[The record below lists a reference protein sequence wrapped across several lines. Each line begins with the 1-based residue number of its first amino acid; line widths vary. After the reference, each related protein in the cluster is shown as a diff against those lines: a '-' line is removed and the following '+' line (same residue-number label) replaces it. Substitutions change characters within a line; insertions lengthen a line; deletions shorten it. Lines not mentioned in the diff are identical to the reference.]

1 MSIEKTGKRLTVL
14 RRALGYTTREM
25 ALVVGYAPRAVRAYE
40 DGMKPDTAYLVA
52 VADATGVSLDWLVRG
67 TIGHCR
73 RSDVHP
79 LKLDGRPFLR
89 LVG

>member
-25 ALVVGYAPRAVRAYE
+25 ALVVGYAPRAVHAYE

>member
-1 MSIEKTGKRLTVL
+1 MSIENTGKRLAVL
-14 RRALGYTTREM
+14 RQALGYGVAEM
-25 ALVVGYAPRAVRAYE
+25 ALAVGCSPGAVRAYE

>member
-1 MSIEKTGKRLTVL
+1 
-14 RRALGYTTREM
+14 M
-25 ALVVGYAPRAVRAYE
+25 ALVVGYAPRVVRAYE
-40 DGMKPDTAYLVA
+40 AGMKPDTTYLIA

-73 RSDVHP
+73 RSDTHP

>member
-1 MSIEKTGKRLTVL
+1 
-14 RRALGYTTREM
+14 M
-25 ALVVGYAPRAVRAYE
+25 ALVVGYAPRAVRAHGE
-40 DGMKPDTAYLVA
+40 GLKPDTAYLVA

-73 RSDVHP
+73 RSDVRP
-79 LKLDGRPFLR
+79 LRLDGRPFLR

>member
-1 MSIEKTGKRLTVL
+1 
-14 RRALGYTTREM
+14 
-25 ALVVGYAPRAVRAYE
+25 
-40 DGMKPDTAYLVA
+40 MKPDTSYVLA
-52 VADATGVSLDWLVRG
+52 VADATDVSLGWLVRG

>member
-1 MSIEKTGKRLTVL
+1 
-14 RRALGYTTREM
+14 M
-25 ALVVGYAPRAVRAYE
+25 ALAVGCSPSAVRAHE
-40 DGMKPDTAYLVA
+40 AGMKLDTTYLVA
-52 VADATGVSLDWLVRG
+52 VAEATGVPLDWLVRG
-67 TIGHCR
+67 SIGHCR

>member
-1 MSIEKTGKRLTVL
+1 MSIEKTGKRFTVL
-14 RRALGYTTREM
+14 RWALGYTTQEM
-25 ALVVGYAPRAVRAYE
+25 ALAVGCSPSAVRAYE
-40 DGMKPDTAYLVA
+40 DGRRPDTAYLTA
-52 VADATGVSLDWLVRG
+52 VAEATGVSLDWLVRG

-73 RSDVHP
+73 RSDGHP

>member
-1 MSIEKTGKRLTVL
+1 M
-14 RRALGYTTREM
+14 
-25 ALVVGYAPRAVRAYE
+25 GYAPRAVNAHE
-40 DGMKPDTAYLVA
+40 GGMKPDTSYVLA
-52 VADATGVSLDWLVRG
+52 VAEATGVSLDWLVRG

-79 LKLDGRPFLR
+79 LRLDGRPFLR

>member
-67 TIGHCR
+67 TIRHCR

-79 LKLDGRPFLR
+79 LRLDGRPFLR

>member
-1 MSIEKTGKRLTVL
+1 ML
-14 RRALGYTTREM
+14 RYALGYTTQEM
-25 ALVVGYAPRAVRAYE
+25 ALVVGYDSWAVRAYE
-40 DGMKPDTAYLVA
+40 GGLSPDTAYLVA

>member
-1 MSIEKTGKRLTVL
+1 MGIEKTGKRLAVL
-14 RRALGYTTREM
+14 RQALGYSVAEM
-25 ALVVGYAPRAVRAYE
+25 ALAVGHDSWAVRAYE
-40 DGMKPDTAYLVA
+40 GGRKPDTAYLTA
-52 VADATGVSLDWLVRG
+52 VADATEVSLDWLVRG